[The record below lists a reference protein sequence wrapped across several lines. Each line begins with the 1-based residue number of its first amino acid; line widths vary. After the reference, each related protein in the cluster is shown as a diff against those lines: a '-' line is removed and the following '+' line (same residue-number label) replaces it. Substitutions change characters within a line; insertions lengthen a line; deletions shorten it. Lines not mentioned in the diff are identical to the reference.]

1 MAAAL
6 TTDGVAK
13 LTVVALRE
21 HLAARG
27 LDKRGLKAELVAR
40 LTTALLH
47 PSPGRR
53 EAGGDDDPAQADG
66 GTATHTAAR
75 PASQR
80 TTHTAPGSGMSDAP
94 DDGEPLP
101 VRRLSP
107 AFGTLADSPVAG
119 LVEPSAVVHKR
130 GGGGPAATP
139 FQPAQQDGDDTP
151 GTGLT
156 SWVRN
161 SLDSLTKLGTAWGA
175 YLAGSP
181 RGLAQ
186 QEQQQQQQQGGAG
199 PAPKLLP
206 AAKRDLN
213 TGAPVPVAPGVRRVG
228 VVAPVV
234 LSRLAWKPKTG
245 PVDKQARK
253 PTPRKYDAKASIA
266 EKGKLPWGAKQA
278 ARPAAPAPPK
288 PVAAAARPSPAKPQ
302 PAAARRAT
310 LAPGAR
316 LASSKPFLPGAAKRQ
331 SMAMSGATASR
342 ALHVAAARKRSLL

>member
-1 MAAAL
+1 MAASL
-6 TTDGVAK
+6 TADEVPK

-27 LDKRGLKAELVAR
+27 LDKKGLKAELVAR
-40 LTTALLH
+40 LTHALLH
-47 PSPGRR
+47 PSR
-53 EAGGDDDPAQADG
+53 EADGGDDPAEADG
-66 GTATHTAAR
+66 GTATATAAR
-75 PASQR
+75 PQSLRTQR
-80 TTHTAPGSGMSDAP
+80 SAPPGAAPEP
-94 DDGEPLP
+94 DDADGDLP

-130 GGGGPAATP
+130 GGGGVPAATP
-139 FQPAQQDGDDTP
+139 FHPAQHDSDGTP

-181 RGLAQ
+181 RGQ
-186 QEQQQQQQQGGAG
+186 VPQQQQGG

-213 TGAPVPVAPGVRRVG
+213 SGAPVPVAPGARRVG
-228 VVAPVV
+228 VVAPAV
-234 LSRLAWKPKTG
+234 LSRLGWKPKTG
-245 PVDKQARK
+245 PVDKKARN

-266 EKGKLPWGAKQA
+266 AKGKLPWAAA
-278 ARPAAPAPPK
+278 ARPIAQAPPADK
-288 PVAAAARPSPAKPQ
+288 PAARPSPAK

-316 LASSKPFLPGAAKRQ
+316 LAGSKPFMPGGAAKRQ
-331 SMAMSGATASR
+331 SMAFVDAAAARS
-342 ALHVAAARKRSLL
+342 HQVNAARKRSLR